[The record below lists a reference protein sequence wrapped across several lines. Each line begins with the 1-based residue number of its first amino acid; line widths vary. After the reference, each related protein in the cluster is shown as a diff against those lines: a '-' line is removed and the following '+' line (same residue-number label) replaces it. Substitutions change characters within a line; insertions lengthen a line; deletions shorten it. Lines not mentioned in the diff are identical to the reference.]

1 MLLRLDGRGEMIV
14 FDDRSF
20 RVHKDISFA
29 AEHGN
34 GIFRS
39 HPALFRDRVLY
50 RGDKGLIGFV
60 FEQHVIDCCEQ
71 ATSNGNPGFLDRKST
86 RLNSSHL

>member
-1 MLLRLDGRGEMIV
+1 MIV

-71 ATSNGNPGFLDRKST
+71 ATSNGNPGFFRSAPLLQLPVFCRNL
-86 RLNSSHL
+86 RVLL